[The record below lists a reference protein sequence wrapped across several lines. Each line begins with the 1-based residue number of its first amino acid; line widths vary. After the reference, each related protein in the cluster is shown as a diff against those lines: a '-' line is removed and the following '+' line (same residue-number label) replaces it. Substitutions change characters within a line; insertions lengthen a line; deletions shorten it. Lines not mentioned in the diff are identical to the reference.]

1 MATSTGVTTVTGIDS
16 YSMAVTVTAGL
27 EKLDATGTAAAG
39 TAATGTVA
47 TGGMPR
53 MTQNAVLAG
62 AAAMVGGVLFM

>member
-1 MATSTGVTTVTGIDS
+1 MATSTGVATVTGIDS

-27 EKLDATGTAAAG
+27 EKLDATGTVASG
-39 TAATGTVA
+39 TAVA